1 MDRSRERIGF
11 RRESCLLW
19 SYEWLT
25 LLQIHVDEYKL
36 RIYQSL
42 RQTVDEVPM
51 TGREMRSDKTH
62 RTHDMYLAPEAAALC
77 GHRCG
82 NNDHPGC
89 LTTDQNVRLHSC
101 EAGTDCKAL
110 KSPNVVW
117 ITPMIT
123 YSANGEE
130 VLELG
135 AGGGGGDLVQH
146 ELELED
152 EETTRELLQLC
163 FRAVKD
169 SSVKQET
176 EKLISEAYRSP
187 AQKMSLDS
195 ISAVFS
201 NHELSLIDFARLLT
215 DAAGK
220 EPRERGGPHLDANAE
235 SKQILPRHIVW
246 WQNSPFNQV
255 LLTLSM

>member
-1 MDRSRERIGF
+1 M
-11 RRESCLLW
+11 
-19 SYEWLT
+19 
-25 LLQIHVDEYKL
+25 
-36 RIYQSL
+36 RIYRSL
-42 RQTVDEVPM
+42 RQTVNEVPM
-51 TGREMRSDKTH
+51 TGREGRLDKTN

-110 KSPNVVW
+110 KPPNVVW

-123 YSANGEE
+123 YSANGNE
-130 VLELG
+130 VFEMG

-169 SSVKQET
+169 SSVKEET
-176 EKLISEAYRSP
+176 ERLISEAYRSP
-187 AQKMSLDS
+187 AQKISLGS
-195 ISAVFS
+195 ISSAFPD
-201 NHELSLIDFARLLT
+201 HELPLIDLARLLT

-220 EPRERGGPHLDANAE
+220 EQWEREGRHLDANAE
-235 SKQILPRHIVW
+235 SKRLLPRQIV
-246 WQNSPFNQV
+246 
-255 LLTLSM
+255 

>member
-1 MDRSRERIGF
+1 M
-11 RRESCLLW
+11 
-19 SYEWLT
+19 
-25 LLQIHVDEYKL
+25 LQIHVDEYKL
-36 RIYQSL
+36 SIYQSL
-42 RQTVDEVPM
+42 RQTVNEGSI
-51 TGREMRSDKTH
+51 TGREGRSDKAN
-62 RTHDMYLAPEAAALC
+62 RTHDIYLAPEAAALC

-123 YSANGEE
+123 YSSNGDEI
-130 VLELG
+130 LELG

-152 EETTRELLQLC
+152 EETTRGLLQLC

-169 SSVKQET
+169 VSVKQET
-176 EKLISEAYRSP
+176 EKLITEAYRSP
-187 AQKMSLDS
+187 AQKISLDS
-195 ISAVFS
+195 ISAAFP
-201 NHELSLIDFARLLT
+201 NHELPLIDLARLLT
-215 DAAGK
+215 DATGK
-220 EPRERGGPHLDANAE
+220 EQWEREGPHLDANAE
-235 SKQILPRHIVW
+235 STKLLTRHIVW
-246 WQNSPFNQV
+246 WQKFPFQPEIADSEYVAVPV
-255 LLTLSM
+255 LSAFLIR